1 VSIVI
6 TLPLYDPRLSKPLR
20 MLFNALVLL
29 GAFLQ
34 VGVHAAAVANKR
46 DGSPVVSLSYA
57 TFQGNSTG
65 GVESFLGVPY
75 AQPPVGNLRFR
86 RPQPPLPSPGITLVS
101 DPVLCCSDC
110 LIIRRVSVRPQS
122 TETLV
127 RNRTTPCLT
136 FRTSTIPR
144 WPPSFQKPTR
154 LRIVSRVSLFADL
167 LNSPWRGTKFDET
180 KKKLSTFQVFTQM
193 YSAPLVSRQK
203 ANFRSSS

>member
-1 VSIVI
+1 
-6 TLPLYDPRLSKPLR
+6 

-34 VGVHAAAVANKR
+34 VGVHAAAVAHKR

-101 DPVLCCSDC
+101 DEPALCRSDH
-110 LIIRRVSVRPQS
+110 LIICRFLVSVRPQS

-154 LRIVSRVSLFADL
+154 LRIVSHASLFADL

-193 YSAPLVSRQK
+193 YSVPLVSRQK